1 MNKEKN
7 NFQIPQ
13 SSKFPNLV
21 LNESTNSAEIYIQ
34 RINGLSFLNLRIKSK
49 DDYDFKKIYGCD
61 LPLYNNT
68 FMISGNRKIIWLG
81 PDEFLLIFENHE
93 EKYIFENL
101 NILFSKQ
108 HYALT
113 NISDSQEIFCLSG
126 HYVRDLLSKG
136 CPIDLHINSFNK
148 GMSAQT
154 ILEKVD
160 VLLFCNDKNSISITF
175 KRSYYDYVS
184 SWIKDAATEF
194 GYKFSD

>member
-13 SSKFPNLV
+13 SSKFPKLV
-21 LNESTNSAEIYIQ
+21 LNESTNSAEINIQ
-34 RINGLSFLNLRIKSK
+34 RLNGLSFLNLRTKSK
-49 DDYDFKKIYGCD
+49 DSKDFRKIYGCN
-61 LPLYNNT
+61 LPLDNNT
-68 FMISGNRKIIWLG
+68 FQISGNRKIIWLG

-93 EKYIFENL
+93 EQYIFENL
-101 NILFSKQ
+101 NISFSKQ

-126 HYVRDLLSKG
+126 DYVRDLLSKG
-136 CPIDLHINSFNK
+136 CPIDLHINSFKK

-160 VLLFCNDKNSISITF
+160 VLLFCNDKNKISITF

-184 SWIKDAATEF
+184 SWIKDASTEF
-194 GYKFSD
+194 GYKFSN

>member
-1 MNKEKN
+1 MNVTIVDYKSGTISSVINSFKEVAEGKIKIEVTSELN
-7 NFQIPQ
+7 KIKL
-13 SSKFPNLV
+13 SDKLV
-21 LNESTNSAEIYIQ
+21 LPGQGSFKSCTN
-34 RINGLSFLNLRIKSK
+34 
-49 DDYDFKKIYGCD
+49 
-61 LPLYNNT
+61 
-68 FMISGNRKIIWLG
+68 
-81 PDEFLLIFENHE
+81 
-93 EKYIFENL
+93 
-101 NILFSKQ
+101 
-108 HYALT
+108 ALT